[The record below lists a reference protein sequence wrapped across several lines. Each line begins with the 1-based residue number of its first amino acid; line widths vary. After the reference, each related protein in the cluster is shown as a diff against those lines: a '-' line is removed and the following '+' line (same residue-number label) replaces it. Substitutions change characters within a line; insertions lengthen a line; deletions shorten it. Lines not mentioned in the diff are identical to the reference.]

1 MLFGLSGGWNI
12 VVILILY
19 ILSGFKVVTEY
30 QRGVRFTLG
39 KFTSVMKPG
48 LRIVFP
54 IIQKWKRGDKLKGVG
69 F

>member
-1 MLFGLSGGWNI
+1 MFFGLSGGWDI
-12 VVILILY
+12 ALIILLY
-19 ILSGFKVVTEY
+19 ILSGLKVVTEY

-54 IIQKWKRGDKLKGVG
+54 IIQK
-69 F
+69 